1 MRKCR
6 GCELNGGA
14 LTQAWGAMQEGP
26 SQFRQDSQQLVHLPT
41 WTGGYC
47 AQPRVT
53 WDKPGGYQ
61 NETKELGDT
70 NQGWGGEEGQG
81 TWHQSKATDLAP
93 ASIP

>member
-1 MRKCR
+1 MDREGKLRWVTGDMRKCR

-53 WDKPGGYQ
+53 WDKPGGHQ
-61 NETKELGDT
+61 NLFSQEVAQYVRKV
-70 NQGWGGEEGQG
+70 
-81 TWHQSKATDLAP
+81 
-93 ASIP
+93 